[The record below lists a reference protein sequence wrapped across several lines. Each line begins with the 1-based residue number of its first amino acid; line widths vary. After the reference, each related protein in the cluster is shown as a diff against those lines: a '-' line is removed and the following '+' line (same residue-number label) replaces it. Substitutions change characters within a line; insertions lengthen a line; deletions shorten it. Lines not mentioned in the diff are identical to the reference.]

1 MVKVPFYKYIDILDP
16 TDKLGEIERKGKK
29 ENKYSWSILVEEI
42 KKNVIPNVFIDGFI
56 SKINENIKFSD
67 FYYIS
72 NNEHIDNLMEKKN
85 VENSDYLFNLQK
97 YILLCSLE
105 DKDFYLC
112 QKDRIKKEMEM
123 VTMIHSKLMNNKNN
137 EKLKK
142 LIFKYINIFEKR
154 KALIKLI
161 NKKTKYYTH
170 DDDLIINTHSEK
182 DIKITVD
189 YIKDNTIIYTKV
201 KLPKLI
207 KIKEINDNL
216 PVYLTNKNND
226 YYVIYNY
233 LKYKKG
239 NFFKENNYNKLVI
252 QKLLLNNIRI
262 IKFYNYIYYFDMWKK
277 INISYYTKWSL
288 STLRIQECLR
298 HIYSIIIIK
307 LKYKLLL
314 YNEKRMLSIIIHMN
328 PKK

>member
-1 MVKVPFYKYIDILDP
+1 MEKVPFYKYIDILDP

-42 KKNVIPNVFIDGFI
+42 NKKVIPNVFINGFI

-85 VENSDYLFNLQK
+85 VENCDYLFNLQK
-97 YILLCSLE
+97 NILLCSLE
-105 DKDFYLC
+105 EKDFYLY

-123 VTMIHSKLMNNKNN
+123 VTMIHFKLMNNKKN

-142 LIFKYINIFEKR
+142 LIFKYLNIFEKR
-154 KALIKLI
+154 KTLIKLI
-161 NKKTKYYTH
+161 NKKTKYYTY

-182 DIKITVD
+182 DIKITFD
-189 YIKDNTIIYTKV
+189 YIKDNTNIYTKV
-201 KLPKLI
+201 KLPKVI
-207 KIKEINDNL
+207 KIKEINNNL
-216 PVYLTNKNND
+216 LVDIPNKNND

-233 LKYKKG
+233 LKYRKN
-239 NFFKENNYNKLVI
+239 NFFKENIKKDKILKTYRFILYTITKNTKNNIKENNYNNLVT
-252 QKLLLNNIRI
+252 QVLLLNNIRI

-277 INISYYTKWSL
+277 INIVSFSFQILLITWYHFV
-288 STLRIQECLR
+288 IFP
-298 HIYSIIIIK
+298 K
-307 LKYKLLL
+307 L
-314 YNEKRMLSIIIHMN
+314 
-328 PKK
+328 P